1 MDEMTDF
8 QFVKLLQM
16 VLEILKASKTL
27 DEAEAKI
34 ERLMSKGAQ
43 KKELAAHKAQQVL
56 NRRKSLPSS
65 ACS

>member
-1 MDEMTDF
+1 MEEQMTDF

-34 ERLMSKGAQ
+34 ESLTKKGA
-43 KKELAAHKAQQVL
+43 
-56 NRRKSLPSS
+56 
-65 ACS
+65 

>member
-1 MDEMTDF
+1 MEEQMTDF

-34 ERLMSKGAQ
+34 ERLTKKGA
-43 KKELAAHKAQQVL
+43 
-56 NRRKSLPSS
+56 
-65 ACS
+65 

>member
-27 DEAEAKI
+27 DEAETKI
-34 ERLMSKGAQ
+34 ERLMSKGA
-43 KKELAAHKAQQVL
+43 
-56 NRRKSLPSS
+56 
-65 ACS
+65 

>member
-16 VLEILKASKTL
+16 VLEILKASKSL

-34 ERLMSKGAQ
+34 ERLMSKGA
-43 KKELAAHKAQQVL
+43 
-56 NRRKSLPSS
+56 
-65 ACS
+65 

>member
-27 DEAEAKI
+27 E
-34 ERLMSKGAQ
+34 G
-43 KKELAAHKAQQVL
+43 KEIDNKEMTEVSRIDNHGY
-56 NRRKSLPSS
+56 NYND
-65 ACS
+65 

>member
-27 DEAEAKI
+27 DEAIAKV
-34 ERLMSKGAQ
+34 ERLTKKGA
-43 KKELAAHKAQQVL
+43 
-56 NRRKSLPSS
+56 
-65 ACS
+65 